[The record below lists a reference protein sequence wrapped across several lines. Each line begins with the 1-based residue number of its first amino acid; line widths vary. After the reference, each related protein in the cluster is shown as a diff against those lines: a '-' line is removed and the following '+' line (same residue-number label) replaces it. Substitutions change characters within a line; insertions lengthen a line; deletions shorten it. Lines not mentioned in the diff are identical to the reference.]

1 MPVGSCLVIGR
12 YTGMGK
18 KLLNLVKTRTG
29 IYGLGFNRDSVV
41 GLLLPILFVLIVGGG
56 LSVLVWLMNR

>member
-1 MPVGSCLVIGR
+1 
-12 YTGMGK
+12 MGK
-18 KLLNLVKTRTG
+18 KLLDQFKARTG

-56 LSVLVWLMNR
+56 LSVFVWLTNH

>member
-1 MPVGSCLVIGR
+1 MPVSSCLVIGW
-12 YTGMGK
+12 YAGMGK

-29 IYGLGFNRDSVV
+29 IYGLGFNRDSVT

-56 LSVLVWLMNR
+56 LSVFVWLMNR

>member
-1 MPVGSCLVIGR
+1 
-12 YTGMGK
+12 MGK

-41 GLLLPILFVLIVGGG
+41 GLLIPILFVLIVGGG
-56 LSVLVWLMNR
+56 LSMLVWLMNR

>member
-1 MPVGSCLVIGR
+1 MPVSTGLVTGR
-12 YTGMGK
+12 YAGMGK
-18 KLLNLVKTRTG
+18 KLLNLVKTWTG

-56 LSVLVWLMNR
+56 LSTLVWLMNR